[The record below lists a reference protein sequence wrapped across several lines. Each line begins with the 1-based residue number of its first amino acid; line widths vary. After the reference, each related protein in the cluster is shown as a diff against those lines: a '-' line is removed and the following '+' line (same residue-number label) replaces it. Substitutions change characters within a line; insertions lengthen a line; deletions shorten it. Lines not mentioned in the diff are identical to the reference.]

1 MMTRKEKHEKLDTV
15 VELMK
20 VGNKVAEWAKSEF
33 PVSVEDTEV
42 LAYFE
47 DGVGN
52 VGIRL
57 YGKLMREH
65 FNDVANKMKAE
76 GLNDCEAVIGL
87 EDDDYVTFYG
97 VGPYVEDE
105 AKMEKV
111 RAIVRNLKLP
121 GKAKVTV
128 GDRFHNGQTLTIR
141 DNEKDVVKR
150 NDEMVE
156 AKKMVA
162 RAIRKVGEIFRAE
175 KTARTDT
182 YWLIL
187 K

>member
-1 MMTRKEKHEKLDTV
+1 MTRKEKHEKLDTV
-15 VELMK
+15 VELRK

-33 PVSVEDTEV
+33 PMSVEDTEV

-57 YGKLMREH
+57 YGKLMREY
-65 FNDVANKMKAE
+65 FKDVAKNMKAE

-87 EDDDYVTFYG
+87 EDDGYVTFYG
-97 VGPYVEDE
+97 VGPYVEEE
-105 AKMEKV
+105 AKIEKV
-111 RAIVRNLKLP
+111 RAIVRDLKLP
-121 GKAKVTV
+121 GKAKVKV
-128 GDRFHNGQTLTIR
+128 GDRFHNGQMLAIR
-141 DNEKDVVKR
+141 DNERDAVKR

>member
-1 MMTRKEKHEKLDTV
+1 MTRTEKHEKLDTV
-15 VELMK
+15 VELRK

-33 PVSVEDTEV
+33 PMSVEDTEV

-57 YGKLMREH
+57 YGKLMREY
-65 FNDVANKMKAE
+65 FKDVAKKMKAE

-87 EDDDYVTFYG
+87 EDDGYVTFYG
-97 VGPYVEDE
+97 VGPYVEEE
-105 AKMEKV
+105 AKIEKV
-111 RAIVRNLKLP
+111 RAIVRDLKLP

-128 GDRFHNGQTLTIR
+128 TDHFHNGQMLTIR
-141 DNEKDVVKR
+141 DNERDAVKR
-150 NDEMVE
+150 NDEMVK

-162 RAIRKVGEIFRAE
+162 RAIRKVGEIFHAE
-175 KTARTDT
+175 MTARTDT